1 MKNEVKITKSVR
13 TVRFDKK
20 DLQKIEEFLKQN
32 SFLDFS
38 SLARISINNFIENP
52 TVQIKPLNNSQQIAS
67 KKGDQHVST

>member
-1 MKNEVKITKSVR
+1 MTKSVR

-38 SLARISINNFIENP
+38 SLARISINHFIENP
-52 TVQIKPLNNSQQIAS
+52 TVQIKPLNNSKLKS
-67 KKGDQHVST
+67 TKKGDQHVSA